1 MVLLIYKKLIGDRI
15 MKKITMTDIA
25 KHAKVSQATVS
36 RVINNHPNVNDEVRK
51 RVNDTIKDLNYLPNK
66 AAQTLKNKNTHIIG
80 VSMADIQNPY
90 FSDLIAEI
98 EKEARENGYSI
109 ILHNTA
115 YNPLTEIEIFN
126 IFQSRQVDG
135 IIYVPTSNYSLSKVQ
150 SLNIPVVS
158 VTLPVQGIDS
168 VYLNHAQGG
177 SLAANHFIKQG
188 HTKFCI
194 LAQDYKNCPK
204 SRGFVQEVYEQG
216 MNTENITIID
226 VETSLVTR
234 YQIRER
240 IIEFF
245 NTHSKLD
252 FTALFCSNDAEAQDF
267 IQISNERGIR
277 VPEDLAVI
285 GFDDTYIAKSN
296 KITSIHQPLP
306 EMARTCLK
314 IIFDKI
320 ATSEPH
326 EPLDIQLTPNLIIRN
341 STNPPK

>member
-1 MVLLIYKKLIGDRI
+1 

-25 KHAKVSQATVS
+25 KHANVSQATVS
-36 RVINNHPNVNDEVRK
+36 RVINNHPNVNDDVRK
-51 RVNDTIKDLNYLPNK
+51 RVNETIKDLNYLPNK

-80 VSMADIQNPY
+80 VSMVDIQNPY
-90 FSDLIAEI
+90 FTDLIAEI

-109 ILHNTA
+109 ILHNTG
-115 YNPLTEIEIFN
+115 YNPLIEVEIFD

-135 IIYVPTSNYSLSKVQ
+135 IIYVPTSDYSLSKVQ

-158 VTLPVQGIDS
+158 VTLPVKGIDS

-188 HTKFCI
+188 HTNFGI
-194 LAQDYKNCPK
+194 LTQDYKSCAK
-204 SRGFVQEVYEQG
+204 SRGFIQEVYEQG

-226 VETSLVTR
+226 IDPSLVTR

-245 NTHSKLD
+245 NTHDKLD

-267 IQISNERGIR
+267 IQISEEHGIK
-277 VPEDLAVI
+277 VPEDIAVI
-285 GFDDTYIAKSN
+285 GFDDTFIAKTN

-314 IIFDKI
+314 ILFDKI
-320 ATSEPH
+320 ATSQSH

-341 STNPPK
+341 STTPPK